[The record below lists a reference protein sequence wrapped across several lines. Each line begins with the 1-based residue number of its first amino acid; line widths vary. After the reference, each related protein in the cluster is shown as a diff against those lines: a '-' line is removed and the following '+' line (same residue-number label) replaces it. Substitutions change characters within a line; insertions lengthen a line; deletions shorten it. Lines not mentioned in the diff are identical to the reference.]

1 MSAPTYQA
9 YVEVVTDDG
18 TQRTEWTGLREGQA
32 RWRYHWIRR
41 SWWRG
46 EIKRLKTFGWREEP

>member
-1 MSAPTYQA
+1 MTSTYQA

-18 TQRTEWTGLREGQA
+18 TQRTEWTGLRRDQA
-32 RWRYHWIRR
+32 RWRYHWIKR